1 MAIEPTKTGITEI
14 SSPSGVVEFKTNS
27 IVGHSLV
34 AKIIEKL
41 EM

>member
-1 MAIEPTKTGITEI
+1 MAIESTKTGVTAI

-27 IVGHSLV
+27 IVRHSLV
-34 AKIIEKL
+34 GKIIEKL